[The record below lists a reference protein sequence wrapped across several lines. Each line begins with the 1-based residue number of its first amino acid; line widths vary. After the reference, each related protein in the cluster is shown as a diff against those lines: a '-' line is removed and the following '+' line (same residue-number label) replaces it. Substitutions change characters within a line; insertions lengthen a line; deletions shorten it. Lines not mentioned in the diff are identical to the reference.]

1 MGAGSRSGTDRR
13 RRSAWTLNVTFC
25 SPIKA
30 HGAQI
35 LPIII
40 IINPCTRHKRV
51 GKCRIPPTSWSVQEM
66 LGERRHPVQS
76 RSRKREREGGRR
88 GSSATFRL
96 RKIPAKY
103 PPPPLPTTEVP
114 SRFPQTSRNDG
125 YSLCWAYSN
134 SWRQPE
140 DCRCGEDW
148 GETAVVAIL
157 LLLSS
162 PSVRAAS
169 LHN

>member
-1 MGAGSRSGTDRR
+1 MQ
-13 RRSAWTLNVTFC
+13 N
-25 SPIKA
+25 
-30 HGAQI
+30 
-35 LPIII
+35 
-40 IINPCTRHKRV
+40 
-51 GKCRIPPTSWSVQEM
+51 PPTSWSVQEM

-169 LHN
+169 LHNWWLSAECEGVSASVFRELSGGNRYFRPESAVNASWTRLAGCRKKRGFPS